1 MVTHILSDGTVLN
14 DISGHT
20 VTREDA
26 PTVYEIL
33 ERLKKK
39 RRESHDIRRF
49 TESQSDNK
57 DDSNQG

>member
-1 MVTHILSDGTVLN
+1 MIRHILKDGTALE
-14 DISGHT
+14 DITGHT
-20 VTREDA
+20 VKREDA

-49 TESQSDNK
+49 TESQSDNQ
-57 DDSNQG
+57 NN

>member
-14 DISGHT
+14 DITGHK

-39 RRESHDIRRF
+39 RRESNDLRGF
-49 TESQSDNK
+49 TESESDHQDN
-57 DDSNQG
+57 

>member
-1 MVTHILSDGTVLN
+1 MITHILSDGTVLD
-14 DISGHT
+14 DITGHK
-20 VTREDA
+20 VTKEDV

-49 TESQSDNK
+49 TESQSDYK
-57 DDSNQG
+57 DD